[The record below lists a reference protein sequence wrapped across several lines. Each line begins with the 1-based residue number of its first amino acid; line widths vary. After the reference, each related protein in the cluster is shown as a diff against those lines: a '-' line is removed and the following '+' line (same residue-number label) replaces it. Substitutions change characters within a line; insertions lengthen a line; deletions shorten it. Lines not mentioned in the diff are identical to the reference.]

1 MPEKKFLNYI
11 FIEGAILTFTAL
23 CILIIPKITELSFG
37 IMLSSGFIVY
47 GFYKIINSV
56 FNKNYLRG
64 YLTEMLLGIFLSII
78 GVLLL
83 FVPRV
88 SILWLIAMTGI
99 YFLFESLQTSVFI
112 SQIRTM
118 YNFWGCKYISGGAMF
133 LIGLLIITAL
143 PAMSFWVAAM
153 LSGLGFLIKGMS
165 KIALYNSNKYTI

>member
-47 GFYKIINSV
+47 GIYKIINSV
-56 FNKNYLRG
+56 FNRNYLRG
-64 YLTEMLLGIFLSII
+64 YVCEMLLGVFLFVI

-83 FVPRV
+83 LVPRI
-88 SILWLIAMTGI
+88 SILWLIAMIGI
-99 YFLFESLQTSVFI
+99 YFLLESLQTSTFI

-118 YNFWGCKYISGGAMF
+118 YNFWGCKYFSGGAIF
-133 LIGLLIITAL
+133 LIGLLIIMAL
-143 PAMSFWVAAM
+143 PAMSFWVVAM

-165 KIALYNSNKYTI
+165 KIALYNSNR